1 MRPRSVGIIRDAGL
15 SRRGADHENDD
26 EGAAFCCAEASGS
39 NQGAARAGDSSSECR
54 PGAGDGDHAANRAA
68 QTGPC
73 QFAGTPPRQAVKS
86 VGDLEP
92 LSSGLRR
99 VTGRVQGPSARRVAR
114 IHQIAPVDSA
124 ESRRGI
130 LSWALK
136 RQRPPTSWRPLPG
149 LRSEN
154 ELGDHAELT
163 KLVVVLNTKTMRG
176 SAIGSQG
183 CFAHG

>member
-1 MRPRSVGIIRDAGL
+1 MRP
-15 SRRGADHENDD
+15 SRESPQRVIP
-26 EGAAFCCAEASGS
+26 S
-39 NQGAARAGDSSSECR
+39 R
-54 PGAGDGDHAANRAA
+54 PSPALGCTRH
-68 QTGPC
+68 
-73 QFAGTPPRQAVKS
+73 
-86 VGDLEP
+86 
-92 LSSGLRR
+92 
-99 VTGRVQGPSARRVAR
+99 SAK
-114 IHQIAPVDSA
+114 
-124 ESRRGI
+124 SRRGI

-176 SAIGSQG
+176 SAIGSEG